1 MRGVLCLEDG
11 FVTQGELLSYTGEVT
26 GEVVFSTGMTG
37 YEDAL
42 TDPSHCGQILVFAFP
57 MIGNY
62 HLPAG
67 SGQSGRMMVRGLV
80 ARDVWQPDPSG
91 SGTTRTLAQGLE
103 DSGCPAIYGLDT
115 RELVLHLREHGSKK
129 GVISRVPESG
139 LGPKEVAALRERAAR
154 FNMKRV
160 VEEVSCHEVTF
171 LGDETAPRGT
181 CVLMDFGSKAAI
193 VAALLEIGFRVCRVP
208 PETPASEITSMHPA
222 CVLLS
227 NGPGDPE
234 DNAAA
239 IETAAALLEPGTV
252 PLFGI
257 CLGHQVIAKAA
268 GARIAKLKYGH
279 HGANHP
285 VKDLKD
291 GRILVTSQNHSFTV
305 DDDALPKDVSVT
317 HRNLN
322 DGTVEGIE
330 ISHSGR
336 LLAASIQF
344 HPEGAPGPTCR
355 QFWDRLTEA
364 ASVGGCVH
372 AKD

>member
-11 FVTQGELLSYTGEVT
+11 FAIQGELLSYSDEVT

-42 TDPSHCGQILVFAFP
+42 TDPSYCGQILVFAFP

-62 HLPAG
+62 SIPAG

-80 ARDVWQPDPSG
+80 ARDLWQPDPSG
-91 SGTTRTLAQGLE
+91 PVSSTSLAQGLR

-129 GVISRVPESG
+129 GVIAESPKSG
-139 LGPKEVAALRERAAR
+139 LGPKEITALKSKAAA

-160 VEEVSCHEVTF
+160 VEEVSCHEVAYA
-171 LGDETAPRGT
+171 GAETAALGT
-181 CVLMDFGSKAAI
+181 CVLVDFGCKAAI
-193 VAALLEIGFRVCRVP
+193 ASALLEVGFRVCRVP
-208 PETPASEITSMHPA
+208 PETPAAGIMSLRPT
-222 CVLLS
+222 CVLFS

-234 DNAAA
+234 DNVVA
-239 IETAAALLEPGTV
+239 IETAAALLGEV

-257 CLGHQVIAKAA
+257 CLGHQIIAKAA
-268 GARIAKLKYGH
+268 GARITKLKYGH
-279 HGANHP
+279 HGGNHP
-285 VKDLKD
+285 VKDLLS
-291 GRILVTSQNHSFTV
+291 GRILVTSQNHSYAV
-305 DDDALPKDVSVT
+305 DDGALPKGVSVT

-330 ISHSGR
+330 IFDGGT

-344 HPEGAPGPTCR
+344 HPEGGPGPTHR
-355 QFWDRLTEA
+355 EFWDRTAEVALRE
-364 ASVGGCVH
+364 GRVH
-372 AKD
+372 A